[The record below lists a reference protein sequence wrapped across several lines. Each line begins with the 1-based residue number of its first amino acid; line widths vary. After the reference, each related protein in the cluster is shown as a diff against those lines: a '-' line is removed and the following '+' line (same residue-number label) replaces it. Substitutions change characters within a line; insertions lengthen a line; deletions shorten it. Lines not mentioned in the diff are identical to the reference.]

1 MDNKTMNSRIIDCT
15 KDYEN
20 SFDILKRGY
29 RTCDNAE
36 AEKYP
41 FLLIGIN
48 PSFPPKSNMYPRRV
62 EPFTFYQAI
71 VDSKTIPE
79 KKYDYW
85 KEKGEWFGDL
95 CKKMAYLDLFPVQ
108 ESDQSLFEK
117 TFFNLASLR
126 RDLLEITQDAIEE
139 MKPRLIVH
147 ANRQSFYYWGLFPK
161 NPWMGYDLK
170 RVTLE
175 EYPDLP
181 PCCKEHNRLNRYPI
195 YVINGFISSKE
206 RINQD
211 QYPINTNLKGT
222 FIIHYVM
229 KYRNEEYKKYLYESK
244 DWEEIWK
251 WVKKHTS
258 PPRI

>member
-1 MDNKTMNSRIIDCT
+1 MNRRIIACT
-15 KDYEN
+15 KVYEN
-20 SFDILKRGY
+20 ALDILKRGY
-29 RTCDNAE
+29 VTCDNSNAE
-36 AEKYP
+36 EFP
-41 FLLIGIN
+41 FLLMGVN
-48 PSFPPKSNMYPRRV
+48 PSFPPRSPVYPGQV
-62 EPFTFYQAI
+62 ADPAFNFYAA
-71 VDSKTIPE
+71 T
-79 KKYDYW
+79 KKPDMDYW
-85 KEKGEWFGDL
+85 REKGEWFGDL
-95 CKKMAYLDLFPVQ
+95 CEKMAYLDLFPIR
-108 ESDQSLFEK
+108 ESDQNLFEK

-161 NPWMGYDLK
+161 TPWMGYDLK

-211 QYPINTNLKGT
+211 QHPINTNLKGT

-229 KYRNEEYKKYLYESK
+229 RYRNEKYKKYLYESK
-244 DWEEIWK
+244 DWVKILE

-258 PPRI
+258 SPRI